1 MNTEN
6 RNLATIDSSAGSIIS
21 AFDYEKAVNEASP
34 EQKAYYTS
42 LTRDIRV
49 ENPHSIQN
57 YGQEI
62 NKIIAKQAD
71 EILNKS
77 SSNRNSESV
86 ALANQLLADINA
98 VEDPNKSG
106 QTSIKIKSFFKS
118 LPIFERFVK
127 DIEKASIKRNTIGH
141 NVEEIS
147 KKFESLKVIAMSDNA
162 TLEAMGD
169 NITSYIYELRQRIV
183 AIMLMKKELEKDVA
197 ELEASE
203 DCNLDLL
210 QQKRNALTAIS
221 KRITNMCST
230 EEILKQ
236 NMHMVAGLLGNN
248 DAAIDNADMVIGQV
262 IPIWKQQLGLSVML
276 DDQQAGAEVSRLM
289 KEAANRMLIENA
301 QKMHANSVEIARQGE
316 ENFWHIE
323 TIRDTKNVMIDT
335 IRQIQ
340 QIHATGEANREKIMA
355 ELRQISQEYAQA
367 LLEAK

>member
-1 MNTEN
+1 MNNSKNT
-6 RNLATIDSSAGSIIS
+6 NLATIDSSAGSIVTV
-21 AFDYEKAVNEASP
+21 FDYEKAVNEATP
-34 EQKAYYTS
+34 EQKAHYMS

-49 ENPHSIQN
+49 DNPHSIQN

-71 EILNKS
+71 EILNKAS
-77 SSNRNSESV
+77 SDRNSESV
-86 ALANQLLADINA
+86 ALANQLLSDINA
-98 VEDPNKSG
+98 VEDPNKPTS
-106 QTSIKIKSFFKS
+106 SIKSWLKDLPLIGSFM
-118 LPIFERFVK
+118 K
-127 DIEKASIKRNTIGH
+127 DVEKASIKRNTIGR
-141 NVEEIS
+141 NVDEIS

-162 TLEAMGD
+162 TLETMGD

-197 ELEASE
+197 ELESLNVC
-203 DCNLDLL
+203 DLDLL
-210 QQKRNALTAIS
+210 QQKRNALIAIS

-236 NMHMVAGLLGNN
+236 NMQMVAGLLGNN

-276 DDQQAGAEVSRLM
+276 DNQQAGAEVSRLM
-289 KEAANRMLIENA
+289 REAANRMLIANA
-301 QKMHANSVEIARQGE
+301 QKMHSYSIGMARQAE

-323 TIRDTKNVMIDT
+323 TMRDTKTVMIDT
-335 IRQIQ
+335 VRQIQ
-340 QIHATGEANREKIMA
+340 QIHATGEANREKIMT

>member
-1 MNTEN
+1 MNN
-6 RNLATIDSSAGSIIS
+6 SNNANLATIDSSAGSIVTV
-21 AFDYEKAVNEASP
+21 FDYEKAVNEATP
-34 EQKAYYTS
+34 EQKAHYMS

-49 ENPHSIQN
+49 DNPHSIQN

-71 EILNKS
+71 EILNKAS
-77 SSNRNSESV
+77 SDRNSESV
-86 ALANQLLADINA
+86 ALANQLLSDINA
-98 VEDPNKSG
+98 VEDPNKPTS
-106 QTSIKIKSFFKS
+106 SIKKLLKDLPLIGSFIKD
-118 LPIFERFVK
+118 V
-127 DIEKASIKRNTIGH
+127 EKASIRRNTIGR
-141 NVEEIS
+141 NVDEIS

-162 TLEAMGD
+162 TLETMGD

-197 ELEASE
+197 ELESL
-203 DCNLDLL
+203 DSCDLDLL
-210 QQKRNALTAIS
+210 QQKRNALIAIS

-236 NMHMVAGLLGNN
+236 NMQMVAGLLGNN

-276 DDQQAGAEVSRLM
+276 DNQQAGAEVSKLM
-289 KEAANRMLIENA
+289 REAANRMLVANA
-301 QKMHANSVEIARQGE
+301 QKMHSNSIEIARQAE

-323 TIRDTKNVMIDT
+323 TMRDTKNVMIDT
-335 IRQIQ
+335 VRQIQ